1 MGCTNSE
8 EDQVKPEK
16 QEKPKFNRGNKR
28 RVTDSKNKDIRKNY
42 EFISMLGNGS
52 FGKVRLYRD
61 KNYKELLFAIKTL
74 KKEGISNYHFN
85 LLKREV
91 DILSNMDHPYIVK
104 YFGIF
109 EDDFFIHI
117 VMEYL
122 KGHDLSKIISLK
134 NYNDFNENQM
144 GQIIHQ
150 LLKALSFIHS
160 KNIIHRDIKPENILF
175 SDKRNIFSL
184 KLIDFGLAAFSEQDK
199 KIVGTPSYMSPEM
212 VDGNG
217 TYVSDIWSVGVVVYQ
232 MLTGKLP
239 FEKNDDEEN
248 TNELLYQRIKKEEY
262 NKERLQKIDCSE
274 DVIDFIDKALK
285 KDVKSRMTVEE
296 ALNHPWI
303 KKFNINS
310 LDPSLINEDS
320 IQLFLNFSNK
330 PALQK
335 EIYYFLAKISNEN
348 DIAIYKNIFNFFD
361 VNNKGGLSKNDLKEG
376 LAKNKINIDEETLG
390 IIFDGLDFH
399 NNGKIYYSEFLAAMV
414 SSKDFNKEEKIIS
427 VFNLLKE
434 NEQNNNYI
442 TYDSLENAAKALNL
456 NINKESLQHCFK
468 KLNGHISLEK
478 FQKIILDDNSEEK
491 SSENINFMPTISN
504 GCKSKRNSLFVS
516 KKTH

>member
-8 EDQVKPEK
+8 EDHDKSQIRR
-16 QEKPKFNRGNKR
+16 QNKR
-28 RVTDSKNKDIRKNY
+28 RVTESKNKDIRKNY

-74 KKEGISNYHFN
+74 KKEGITSYHFS
-85 LLKREV
+85 LLKQEV
-91 DILSNMDHPYIVK
+91 DILSNMDHPNIVK

-109 EDDFFIHI
+109 EDDYFIHI

-122 KGHDLSKIISLK
+122 KGQDLSKIISLK
-134 NYNDFNENQM
+134 NYTDFNENQM

-184 KLIDFGLAAFSEQDK
+184 KLIDFGLATFQEQEK
-199 KIVGTPSYMSPEM
+199 KTAGTPMYMSPEM
-212 VDGNG
+212 VDGKG

-232 MLTGKLP
+232 MVTGKLP
-239 FEKNDDEEN
+239 FDGGENDENQILYEHIKND
-248 TNELLYQRIKKEEY
+248 EY
-262 NKERLQKIDCSE
+262 NKEKLNNVECSD
-274 DVIDFIDKALK
+274 DVKDFIDKALQKDIK
-285 KDVKSRMTVEE
+285 KRMTVQE

-303 KKFNINS
+303 KKFNVNS
-310 LDPSLINEDS
+310 LDPSLLNENT
-320 IQLFLNFSNK
+320 IQLLLNFSKK

-399 NNGKIYYSEFLAAMV
+399 NNGKIYYSEFLSAMV

-456 NINKESLQHCFK
+456 NINKERIKHCFK
-468 KLNGHISLEK
+468 RLNESINLEK
-478 FQKIILDDNSEEK
+478 FQKIILDEVSEGQME
-491 SSENINFMPTISN
+491 ENINNMPTISN
-504 GCKSKRNSLFVS
+504 GCKPKKNNSVLTR
-516 KKTH
+516 KKTNQM

>member
-8 EDQVKPEK
+8 EEKDKPNFK
-16 QEKPKFNRGNKR
+16 RQNKR
-28 RVTDSKNKDIRKNY
+28 RVTESKNKDIRKNY
-42 EFISMLGNGS
+42 EFISMLGNGT

-74 KKEGISNYHFN
+74 KKEGISSYQFN
-85 LLKREV
+85 SLKREV

-109 EDDFFIHI
+109 EDEHFIHI

-134 NYNDFNENQM
+134 DYNDFNENQM

-175 SDKRNIFSL
+175 SDKQNIFSL
-184 KLIDFGLAAFSEQDK
+184 KLIDFGLATFSEQEK
-199 KIVGTPSYMSPEM
+199 KIVGTPMYMSPEM
-212 VDGNG
+212 IDGNG

-232 MLTGKLP
+232 MITGKLP
-239 FEKNDDEEN
+239 FDGGEGDDN
-248 TNELLYQRIKKEEY
+248 QILYEHIKTKEY
-262 NKERLQKIDCSE
+262 NKEKLNNVKCSE
-274 DVIDFIDKALK
+274 DVKDFIDKALQKDIK
-285 KDVKSRMTVEE
+285 KRMTVEE

-310 LDPSLINEDS
+310 LDPSLINNDS
-320 IQLFLNFSNK
+320 IQLFLNFSKK

-361 VNNKGGLSKNDLKEG
+361 MNNTGALSKEDLKEG
-376 LAKNKINIDEETLG
+376 LEKNKIKIDEETLD

-399 NNGKIYYSEFLAAMV
+399 NSGKIYYSEFLAAMV

-427 VFNLLKE
+427 VFNLLRE
-434 NEQNNNYI
+434 NEQNDNYI

-456 NINKESLQHCFK
+456 NIYKERIKHCFK
-468 KLNGHISLEK
+468 KLNGYISLEK
-478 FQKIILDDNSEEK
+478 FKKLILDDNSEEK
-491 SSENINFMPTISN
+491 MSDSINYMPTISN
-504 GCKSKRNSLFVS
+504 GDKLKKNHTLTR
-516 KKTH
+516 KKTS

>member
-8 EDQVKPEK
+8 EDHDKPRIRRE
-16 QEKPKFNRGNKR
+16 NKR
-28 RVTDSKNKDIRKNY
+28 RVTESKNKDIRKNY

-74 KKEGISNYHFN
+74 KKEGITSYHFS
-85 LLKREV
+85 LLKQEV
-91 DILSNMDHPYIVK
+91 DILSNMDHPNIVK

-109 EDDFFIHI
+109 EDDYFIHI

-122 KGHDLSKIISLK
+122 KGQDLSKIISLK
-134 NYNDFNENQM
+134 NYTDFNENQM

-184 KLIDFGLAAFSEQDK
+184 KLIDFGLATFQEQEK
-199 KIVGTPSYMSPEM
+199 KTAGTPMYMSPEV
-212 VDGNG
+212 VDGKG

-232 MLTGKLP
+232 MVTGKLP
-239 FEKNDDEEN
+239 FDGGENDENQILYEHIKND
-248 TNELLYQRIKKEEY
+248 EY
-262 NKERLQKIDCSE
+262 NKEKLNNVECSE
-274 DVIDFIDKALK
+274 DVKDFIDKALQ
-285 KDVKSRMTVEE
+285 KDVKKRMTVQE

-303 KKFNINS
+303 KKFNVNS
-310 LDPSLINEDS
+310 LDPSLLNENT
-320 IQLFLNFSNK
+320 IQLLLNFSKK

-361 VNNKGGLSKNDLKEG
+361 MNNKGGLSKNDLKEG
-376 LAKNKINIDEETLG
+376 LERNKIDIDEDTLD

-456 NINKESLQHCFK
+456 NINKERIKHCFK
-468 KLNGHISLEK
+468 RLNESINLEK
-478 FQKIILDDNSEEK
+478 FQKIILDEVSEGQME
-491 SSENINFMPTISN
+491 ENINNMPTISN
-504 GCKSKRNSLFVS
+504 GCKPKKNNSVLTR
-516 KKTH
+516 KKTNQM

>member
-8 EDQVKPEK
+8 EDHDKSQIRR
-16 QEKPKFNRGNKR
+16 QNKR
-28 RVTDSKNKDIRKNY
+28 RVTESKNKDIRKNY

-74 KKEGISNYHFN
+74 KKEGITSYHFS
-85 LLKREV
+85 LLKQEV
-91 DILSNMDHPYIVK
+91 DILSNMDHPNIVK

-109 EDDFFIHI
+109 EDDYFIHI

-122 KGHDLSKIISLK
+122 KGQDLSKIISLK
-134 NYNDFNENQM
+134 NYTDFNENQM

-184 KLIDFGLAAFSEQDK
+184 KLIDFGLATFQEQEK
-199 KIVGTPSYMSPEM
+199 KTAGTPMYMSPEM

-232 MLTGKLP
+232 MVTGKLP
-239 FEKNDDEEN
+239 FDGGENDEN
-248 TNELLYQRIKKEEY
+248 QILYEHIKSDEY
-262 NKERLQKIDCSE
+262 NKEKLNNVECSD
-274 DVIDFIDKALK
+274 DVKDFIDKALQKDIK
-285 KDVKSRMTVEE
+285 KRMTVQE

-303 KKFNINS
+303 KKFNVNS
-310 LDPSLINEDS
+310 LDPSLLNENT
-320 IQLFLNFSNK
+320 IQLLLNFSKK

-361 VNNKGGLSKNDLKEG
+361 MNNKGGLSKNDLKEG
-376 LAKNKINIDEETLG
+376 LEKNKIDIDEDTLD

-456 NINKESLQHCFK
+456 NINKERIKHCFK
-468 KLNGHISLEK
+468 RLNESINLEK
-478 FQKIILDDNSEEK
+478 FQKIILDEVSEGQME
-491 SSENINFMPTISN
+491 ENINNMPTISN
-504 GCKSKRNSLFVS
+504 GCKPKKNNSVLTR
-516 KKTH
+516 KKTNQM

>member
-8 EDQVKPEK
+8 EDHDKPQIK
-16 QEKPKFNRGNKR
+16 RQFKR
-28 RVTDSKNKDIRKNY
+28 RVTESKNIDIRKNY

-74 KKEGISNYHFN
+74 KKEGISSYHFN

-91 DILSNMDHPYIVK
+91 DILSNMDHPNIVK

-109 EDDFFIHI
+109 EDDYFIHI

-134 NYNDFNENQM
+134 NYTDFNENQM

-184 KLIDFGLAAFSEQDK
+184 KLIDFGLATFQEQEK
-199 KIVGTPSYMSPEM
+199 KTVGTPMYMSPEM

-232 MLTGKLP
+232 MVTGKLP
-239 FEKNDDEEN
+239 FDSGEN
-248 TNELLYQRIKKEEY
+248 GDNLILYENIKKEEY
-262 NKERLQKIDCSE
+262 NKERLNNVECSDE
-274 DVIDFIDKALK
+274 VKDFIDKALK
-285 KDVKSRMTVEE
+285 KDIKKRMTVEE

-303 KKFNINS
+303 KKFNTNG
-310 LDPSLINEDS
+310 LDPSLLNETT
-320 IQLFLNFSNK
+320 IKLFLNFSKK

-348 DIAIYKNIFNFFD
+348 DIAIYKNIFNFLD
-361 VNNKGGLSKNDLKEG
+361 RNNKGGLSINDLKEG
-376 LAKNKINIDEETLG
+376 LEKNKIDIDEDTLD
-390 IIFDGLDFH
+390 IIFEGLDFH

-456 NINKESLQHCFK
+456 NINKERIQHCFK
-468 KLNGHISLEK
+468 RLNGSINLEK
-478 FQKIILDDNSEEK
+478 FQKIILDEVSEGQLEE
-491 SSENINFMPTISN
+491 SINFMPTISN
-504 GCKSKRNSLFVS
+504 GCKPKRNSTLTI
-516 KKTH
+516 KKIN

>member
-8 EDQVKPEK
+8 EDHDKSQIRR
-16 QEKPKFNRGNKR
+16 QNKR
-28 RVTDSKNKDIRKNY
+28 RVTESKNKDIRKNY

-74 KKEGISNYHFN
+74 KKEGITSYHFN

-91 DILSNMDHPYIVK
+91 DILSNMDHPNIVK

-109 EDDFFIHI
+109 EDDYFIHI

-134 NYNDFNENQM
+134 NYTDFNESQM
-144 GQIIHQ
+144 GQIIYQ

-184 KLIDFGLAAFSEQDK
+184 KLIDFGLATFQEQEK
-199 KIVGTPSYMSPEM
+199 KTVGTPMYMSPEM

-232 MLTGKLP
+232 MVTGKLP
-239 FEKNDDEEN
+239 FDSGENDEN
-248 TNELLYQRIKKEEY
+248 QVLYEHIKKEEY
-262 NKERLQKIDCSE
+262 NKEKLNNVKCSDE
-274 DVIDFIDKALK
+274 VKDFIDKALQKDIK
-285 KDVKSRMTVEE
+285 KRMTVEE

-303 KKFNINS
+303 KKFNVNS
-310 LDPSLINEDS
+310 LDPSLLNETT
-320 IQLFLNFSNK
+320 IQLFLDFSKK

-361 VNNKGGLSKNDLKEG
+361 MNNKGGLSKNDLKNG
-376 LAKNKINIDEETLG
+376 LEKNKIDIDEDTLD

-456 NINKESLQHCFK
+456 NINKERIKHCFK
-468 KLNGHISLEK
+468 RLNESINLEK
-478 FQKIILDDNSEEK
+478 FQKIILDEVSEGQME
-491 SSENINFMPTISN
+491 ENINYMPTISN
-504 GCKSKRNSLFVS
+504 GCKPKKNNSVLTR
-516 KKTH
+516 KKTNQM

>member
-8 EDQVKPEK
+8 EEKAKPNFK
-16 QEKPKFNRGNKR
+16 RQNKR
-28 RVTDSKNKDIRKNY
+28 RVTESKNKDIRKNY
-42 EFISMLGNGS
+42 EFISMLGNGT

-74 KKEGISNYHFN
+74 KKEGISSYQFN
-85 LLKREV
+85 SLKREV

-109 EDDFFIHI
+109 EDEHFIHI

-134 NYNDFNENQM
+134 DYNDFNENQM

-184 KLIDFGLAAFSEQDK
+184 KLIDFGLATFSEQEK
-199 KIVGTPSYMSPEM
+199 KIVGTPMYMSPEM
-212 VDGNG
+212 IDGNG

-232 MLTGKLP
+232 MITGKLP
-239 FEKNDDEEN
+239 FDGGEGDDN
-248 TNELLYQRIKKEEY
+248 QILYEHIKTKEY
-262 NKERLQKIDCSE
+262 NKEKLNNVKCSE
-274 DVIDFIDKALK
+274 DVMDFIDKALQKDIK
-285 KDVKSRMTVEE
+285 KRMTVEE

-310 LDPSLINEDS
+310 LDPSLINNDS
-320 IQLFLNFSNK
+320 IQLFLNFSKK

-361 VNNKGGLSKNDLKEG
+361 MNNKGALSKEDLKEG
-376 LAKNKINIDEETLG
+376 LEKNKIKIDEETLD

-399 NNGKIYYSEFLAAMV
+399 NSGKIYYSEFLAAMV

-427 VFNLLKE
+427 VFNLLRE
-434 NEQNNNYI
+434 NEQNDNYI

-456 NINKESLQHCFK
+456 NINKERIKHCFK
-468 KLNGHISLEK
+468 KLNGYISLEK
-478 FQKIILDDNSEEK
+478 FQKLILDDNSEEK
-491 SSENINFMPTISN
+491 MSDSINYMPTISN
-504 GCKSKRNSLFVS
+504 GDKLKKNHTLTR
-516 KKTH
+516 KKTS

>member
-8 EDQVKPEK
+8 EDHDKSQIRR
-16 QEKPKFNRGNKR
+16 QNKR
-28 RVTDSKNKDIRKNY
+28 RVTESKNKDIRKNY

-74 KKEGISNYHFN
+74 KKEGITSYHFS
-85 LLKREV
+85 LLKQEV
-91 DILSNMDHPYIVK
+91 DILSNMDHPNIVK

-109 EDDFFIHI
+109 EDDYFIHI

-122 KGHDLSKIISLK
+122 KGQDLSKIISLK
-134 NYNDFNENQM
+134 NYTDFNENQM

-184 KLIDFGLAAFSEQDK
+184 KLIDFGLATFQEQEK
-199 KIVGTPSYMSPEM
+199 KTAGTPMYMSPEM
-212 VDGNG
+212 VDGKG

-232 MLTGKLP
+232 MVTGKLP
-239 FEKNDDEEN
+239 FDGGENDENQILYEHIKND
-248 TNELLYQRIKKEEY
+248 EY
-262 NKERLQKIDCSE
+262 NKDTLNNVECSD
-274 DVIDFIDKALK
+274 DVKDFIDKALQKDIK
-285 KDVKSRMTVEE
+285 KRMTVQE

-303 KKFNINS
+303 KKFNVNS
-310 LDPSLINEDS
+310 LDPSLLNENT
-320 IQLFLNFSNK
+320 IQLLLNFSKK

-361 VNNKGGLSKNDLKEG
+361 MNNKGGLSKNDLKEG
-376 LAKNKINIDEETLG
+376 LEKNKIDIDEDTLD

-456 NINKESLQHCFK
+456 NINKERIKHCFK
-468 KLNGHISLEK
+468 RLNESINLEK
-478 FQKIILDDNSEEK
+478 FQKIILDEVSEGQME
-491 SSENINFMPTISN
+491 ENINNMPTISN
-504 GCKSKRNSLFVS
+504 GCKPKKNNSVLTR
-516 KKTH
+516 KKTNQM

>member
-8 EDQVKPEK
+8 EEKDKPSFK
-16 QEKPKFNRGNKR
+16 RQNKR
-28 RVTDSKNKDIRKNY
+28 RVTESKNKDIRKNY
-42 EFISMLGNGS
+42 EFISILGNGT

-74 KKEGISNYHFN
+74 KKEGISSYQFN
-85 LLKREV
+85 SLKREV

-109 EDDFFIHI
+109 EDEHFIHI

-134 NYNDFNENQM
+134 DYNDFNENQM

-184 KLIDFGLAAFSEQDK
+184 KLIDFGLATFSEQEK
-199 KIVGTPSYMSPEM
+199 KIVGTPMYMSPEM
-212 VDGNG
+212 IDGNG

-232 MLTGKLP
+232 MITGKLP
-239 FEKNDDEEN
+239 FDGGKEDDN
-248 TNELLYQRIKKEEY
+248 QILYEHIKTKEY
-262 NKERLQKIDCSE
+262 NKEKLNNVECSE
-274 DVIDFIDKALK
+274 DVKDFIDKALQKDIK
-285 KDVKSRMTVEE
+285 KRMTVEE

-310 LDPSLINEDS
+310 LDPSLINKDS
-320 IQLFLNFSNK
+320 IQLFLNFSKK

-361 VNNKGGLSKNDLKEG
+361 MNNKGALSKEDLKEG
-376 LAKNKINIDEETLG
+376 LEKNKIKIDEETLD

-399 NNGKIYYSEFLAAMV
+399 NSGKIYYSEFLAAMV

-427 VFNLLKE
+427 VFNLLRE
-434 NEQNNNYI
+434 NEQNDNYI

-456 NINKESLQHCFK
+456 NINKERIKHCFK
-468 KLNGHISLEK
+468 KLNGYISLEK
-478 FQKIILDDNSEEK
+478 FKKLILDDNSEEK
-491 SSENINFMPTISN
+491 MSDSINYMPTISN
-504 GCKSKRNSLFVS
+504 GDKLKKNHTLTRKKKS
-516 KKTH
+516 

>member
-8 EDQVKPEK
+8 EDHDKP
-16 QEKPKFNRGNKR
+16 QIRRQNKR
-28 RVTDSKNKDIRKNY
+28 RVTESKNKDIRKNY

-74 KKEGISNYHFN
+74 KKEGITSYHFS
-85 LLKREV
+85 LLKQEV
-91 DILSNMDHPYIVK
+91 DILSNMDHPNIVK

-109 EDDFFIHI
+109 EDDYFIHI

-122 KGHDLSKIISLK
+122 KGQDLSKIISLK
-134 NYNDFNENQM
+134 NYTDFNENQM

-184 KLIDFGLAAFSEQDK
+184 KLIDFGLATFQEQEK
-199 KIVGTPSYMSPEM
+199 KTAGTPMYMSPEM
-212 VDGNG
+212 VDGKG

-232 MLTGKLP
+232 MVTGKLP
-239 FEKNDDEEN
+239 FDGGENDENQILYEHIKND
-248 TNELLYQRIKKEEY
+248 EY
-262 NKERLQKIDCSE
+262 NKDTLNNVECSD
-274 DVIDFIDKALK
+274 DVKDFIDKALQKDIK
-285 KDVKSRMTVEE
+285 KRMTVQE

-303 KKFNINS
+303 KKFNVNS
-310 LDPSLINEDS
+310 LDPSLLNENT
-320 IQLFLNFSNK
+320 IQLLLNFSKK

-361 VNNKGGLSKNDLKEG
+361 MNNKGGLSKNDLKEG
-376 LAKNKINIDEETLG
+376 LEKNKIDIDEDTLD

-442 TYDSLENAAKALNL
+442 TYDSLESAAKALNL
-456 NINKESLQHCFK
+456 NINKERIKHCFK
-468 KLNGHISLEK
+468 RLNESINLEK
-478 FQKIILDDNSEEK
+478 FQKIILDEVSEGQME
-491 SSENINFMPTISN
+491 ENINNMPTISN
-504 GCKSKRNSLFVS
+504 GCKPKKNNSVLTR
-516 KKTH
+516 KKTNQM

>member
-8 EDQVKPEK
+8 EDHDKSQIRR
-16 QEKPKFNRGNKR
+16 QNKR
-28 RVTDSKNKDIRKNY
+28 RVTESKNKDIRKNY

-74 KKEGISNYHFN
+74 KKEGITSYHFS
-85 LLKREV
+85 LLKQEV
-91 DILSNMDHPYIVK
+91 DILSNMDHPNIVK

-109 EDDFFIHI
+109 EDDYFIHI

-122 KGHDLSKIISLK
+122 KGQDLSKIISLK
-134 NYNDFNENQM
+134 NYTDFNENQM

-184 KLIDFGLAAFSEQDK
+184 KLIDFGLATFQEQEK
-199 KIVGTPSYMSPEM
+199 KTAGTPMYMSPEV
-212 VDGNG
+212 VDGKG

-232 MLTGKLP
+232 MVTGKLP
-239 FEKNDDEEN
+239 FDGGENDENQILYEHIKND
-248 TNELLYQRIKKEEY
+248 EY
-262 NKERLQKIDCSE
+262 NKEKLNNVECSD
-274 DVIDFIDKALK
+274 DVKDFIDKALQKDIK
-285 KDVKSRMTVEE
+285 KRMTVQE

-303 KKFNINS
+303 KKFNVNS
-310 LDPSLINEDS
+310 LDPSLLNENT
-320 IQLFLNFSNK
+320 IQLLLNFSKK

-361 VNNKGGLSKNDLKEG
+361 MNNKGGLSKNDLKEG
-376 LAKNKINIDEETLG
+376 LEKNKIDIDEDTLD

-456 NINKESLQHCFK
+456 NINKERIKHCFK
-468 KLNGHISLEK
+468 RLNESINLEK
-478 FQKIILDDNSEEK
+478 FQKIILDEVSEGQME
-491 SSENINFMPTISN
+491 ENINNMPTISN
-504 GCKSKRNSLFVS
+504 GCKPKKNNSVLTR
-516 KKTH
+516 KKTNQM

>member
-8 EDQVKPEK
+8 EEKDKPNFK
-16 QEKPKFNRGNKR
+16 RQNKR
-28 RVTDSKNKDIRKNY
+28 RVTESKNKDIRKNY
-42 EFISMLGNGS
+42 EFISMLGNGT

-74 KKEGISNYHFN
+74 KKEGISSYQFN

-109 EDDFFIHI
+109 EDEHFIHI

-134 NYNDFNENQM
+134 DYNDFNENQM

-184 KLIDFGLAAFSEQDK
+184 KLIDFGLATFSEQEK
-199 KIVGTPSYMSPEM
+199 KIVGTPMYMSPEM
-212 VDGNG
+212 IDGNG

-232 MLTGKLP
+232 MITGKLP
-239 FEKNDDEEN
+239 FDGGEGDDN
-248 TNELLYQRIKKEEY
+248 QILYEHIKTKEY
-262 NKERLQKIDCSE
+262 NKEKLNNVKCSE
-274 DVIDFIDKALK
+274 DVKDFIDKALQKDIK
-285 KDVKSRMTVEE
+285 KRMTVEE

-310 LDPSLINEDS
+310 LDPSLINKDS
-320 IQLFLNFSNK
+320 IQLFLNFSKK

-361 VNNKGGLSKNDLKEG
+361 MNNKGALSKEDLKEG
-376 LAKNKINIDEETLG
+376 LEKNKIKIDEETLD

-399 NNGKIYYSEFLAAMV
+399 NSGKIYYSEFLAAMV

-427 VFNLLKE
+427 VFNLLRE
-434 NEQNNNYI
+434 NEQNDNYI

-456 NINKESLQHCFK
+456 NINKERIKHCFK
-468 KLNGHISLEK
+468 KLNGYISLEK
-478 FQKIILDDNSEEK
+478 FKKLILDDNSEEK
-491 SSENINFMPTISN
+491 VSDSINYMLTISN
-504 GCKSKRNSLFVS
+504 GDKLKKNHTLTR
-516 KKTH
+516 KKTS

>member
-8 EDQVKPEK
+8 EDHDKSQIRR
-16 QEKPKFNRGNKR
+16 QNKR
-28 RVTDSKNKDIRKNY
+28 RVTESKNKDIRKNY

-74 KKEGISNYHFN
+74 KKEGITSYHFS
-85 LLKREV
+85 LLKQEV
-91 DILSNMDHPYIVK
+91 DILSNMDHPNIVK

-109 EDDFFIHI
+109 EDDYFIHI

-122 KGHDLSKIISLK
+122 KGQDLSKIISLK
-134 NYNDFNENQM
+134 NYTDFNENQM

-184 KLIDFGLAAFSEQDK
+184 KLIDFGLATFQEQEK
-199 KIVGTPSYMSPEM
+199 KTAGTPMYMSPEM

-232 MLTGKLP
+232 MVTGKLP
-239 FEKNDDEEN
+239 FDGGENDENQILYEHIKND
-248 TNELLYQRIKKEEY
+248 EY
-262 NKERLQKIDCSE
+262 NKEKLNNVECSE
-274 DVIDFIDKALK
+274 DVKDFIDKALQKDIK
-285 KDVKSRMTVEE
+285 KRMTVQE

-303 KKFNINS
+303 KKFNVNS
-310 LDPSLINEDS
+310 LDPSLLNENT
-320 IQLFLNFSNK
+320 IQLLLNFSKK

-361 VNNKGGLSKNDLKEG
+361 MNNKGGLSKNDLKEG
-376 LAKNKINIDEETLG
+376 LEKNKIDIDEDTLD

-456 NINKESLQHCFK
+456 NINKERIKHCFK
-468 KLNGHISLEK
+468 RLNESINLEK
-478 FQKIILDDNSEEK
+478 FQKIILDEVSEGQME
-491 SSENINFMPTISN
+491 ENINYMPTISN
-504 GCKSKRNSLFVS
+504 GCKPKKNNSVLTR
-516 KKTH
+516 KKTNQM